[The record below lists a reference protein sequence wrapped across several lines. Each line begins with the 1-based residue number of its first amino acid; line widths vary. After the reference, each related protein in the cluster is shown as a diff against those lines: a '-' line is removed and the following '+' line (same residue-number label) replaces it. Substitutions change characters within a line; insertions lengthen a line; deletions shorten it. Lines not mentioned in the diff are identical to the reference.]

1 MAKRVF
7 IGVGHGGTDPGAV
20 GYVREEDANL
30 TIALETKRL
39 LEAQGV
45 IVGISRTKDE
55 NDPVAEE
62 VKEANAFGPTLA
74 VEVHNN
80 AGKGDGFEAWVPTDA
95 YAEES
100 RKAAEAIEKQ
110 VKAIG
115 QNSRGIK
122 SKKRDDGKD
131 SLAFLRGV
139 KAPKVV
145 LEGFFVDNKTDAKD
159 FDTVAEQKRLAAA
172 YAAGII
178 TYLGASAPEP
188 AKLSEGDVVDFSGTK
203 HYKSAGA
210 KTGTACK
217 PGAAKITAISEGA
230 KHPYHLIAEKGGGSN
245 VYGWV
250 DADTVSPAKPW
261 EPYKGALVN
270 FSGAKHY
277 ASADSDKAYACKPGK
292 AKITATAP
300 GTKHPFHV
308 VAVFGGGSS
317 VYGWVDA
324 DTISKA

>member
-7 IGVGHGGTDPGAV
+7 IAVGHGGTDPGAV

-30 TIALETKRL
+30 TTALEMKRL
-39 LEAQGV
+39 LEAAGV

-55 NDPVAEE
+55 NDPVSEE
-62 VKEANAFGPTLA
+62 VKEANAFRPHLA
-74 VEVHNN
+74 TEVHNN
-80 AGKGDGFEAWVPTDA
+80 AGGGDGFEAWVPTDV

-139 KAPKVV
+139 NAPKVV

-172 YAAGII
+172 YVAGIL
-178 TYLGASAPEP
+178 TYLEASQP
-188 AKLSEGDVVDFSGTK
+188 AALSVGDVVTFSGTK

-210 KTGTACK
+210 KTGSACK
-217 PGAAKITAISEGA
+217 PGAAKITAVSKDA
-230 KHPYHLIAEKGGGSN
+230 KHPYHLIAEKGGGST

-250 DADTVSPAKPW
+250 DADTVTPAKPW
-261 EPYKGALVN
+261 EPAKGNLVN

-277 ASADSDKAYACKPGK
+277 ASSDSDKAYACKPGK